1 MIEVFPVTLG
11 DDPSALRETTVIRNG
26 RRKRCSRSRIWYA
39 DWHMAMRG
47 RRRHHAQD
55 IFAPEGAW
63 VLAPEYGVV
72 VASSADTG
80 PTEKGGH
87 YIRFRTPEG
96 RTYYMA
102 HLMDL
107 PDVRAGE
114 QIIPGQLIARVGRT
128 GNARTTCP
136 HLHIGARKQGRAI
149 NIYSELVAKD
159 PTIARR
165 KAGNG
170 NVE

>member
-1 MIEVFPVTLG
+1 MTIEVFPVTLG
-11 DDPSALRETTVIRNG
+11 DDPSALRATTVTRNG
-26 RRKRCSRSRIWYA
+26 RTRQCPKNRIWYS
-39 DWHMAMRG
+39 DWHLARRG
-47 RRRHHAQD
+47 ARLHHAQD

-87 YIRFRTPEG
+87 YIRVRAEDG

-114 QIIPGQLIARVGRT
+114 QIIAGQLIARVGRT

-136 HLHIGARKQGRAI
+136 HLHIGARLRGRAI
-149 NIYSELVAKD
+149 NLYPELRNVD
-159 PTIARR
+159 PTLARR
-165 KAGNG
+165 KAGKDK
-170 NVE
+170 